1 MKSELICIQKKFL
14 IAPYYY
20 VVSLPVFPQDMTLVG
35 KNIQKLTKSYNDAV
49 SKGYNRQ
56 GSLLRQCQVL
66 KELGV
71 NYKHD
76 EKQDE
81 VELIDDSFVNLP
93 NDVIVS
99 SAESESPNGE
109 LM

>member
-1 MKSELICIQKKFL
+1 M
-14 IAPYYY
+14 P
-20 VVSLPVFPQDMTLVG
+20 SLPVFPRDMTLVG

-49 SKGYNRQ
+49 SKGYNGQ
-56 GSLLRQCQVL
+56 GSLLRQCQML
-66 KELGV
+66 EELGV

-99 SAESESPNGE
+99 SAENEIPSEETSHENS
-109 LM
+109 